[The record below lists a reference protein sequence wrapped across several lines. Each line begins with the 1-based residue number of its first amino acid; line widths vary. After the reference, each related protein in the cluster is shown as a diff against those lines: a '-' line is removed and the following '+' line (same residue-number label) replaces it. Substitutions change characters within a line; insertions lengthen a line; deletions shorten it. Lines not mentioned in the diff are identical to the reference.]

1 MKIPNKK
8 ELKQTVFNH
17 LSDIKFKEFINLYV
31 KYTAKSFPFLVID
44 TIWYQIIL
52 HVSEIIFYKEHKS

>member
-44 TIWYQIIL
+44 TTL
-52 HVSEIIFYKEHKS
+52 VSDNSSCCRNNFLQRT